1 MRRVVPVLFVL
12 FASLAASAL
21 AQPLAAVG
29 YVDSQYLLSLHPS
42 YQQLVDRREMANA
55 EISQVAATVQ
65 ELQAKQQAGQALT
78 PEEEERLQA
87 SIATLQALQQR
98 YDQELQDLAQPA
110 IEAVNAAIAQVAA
123 DLGIGVVFDANAARE
138 SGLIVY
144 AAPGN
149 DITPMVEEVLRAGF

>member
-1 MRRVVPVLFVL
+1 ML
-12 FASLAASAL
+12 FALVASLGAAAL

-42 YQQLVDRREMANA
+42 YQQLIDRREMANS

-78 PEEEERLQA
+78 PEEQERLQV
-87 SIATLQALQQR
+87 SMATLQALRQR
-98 YDQELQDLAQPA
+98 YDQELQSLAQPA
-110 IEAVNAAIAQVAA
+110 IDAVNAAIAQVAA
-123 DLGIGVVFDANAARE
+123 DLGLGIVFDANAARE
-138 SGLIVY
+138 SGLVVY

-149 DITPMVEEVLRAGF
+149 DITPLVEEVLKAGL

>member
-98 YDQELQDLAQPA
+98 YDQAQPA

-149 DITPMVEEVLRAGF
+149 DITPMVAEVLRAGF